1 MEVVS
6 NALHWV
12 IAGAPDFIFDIFW
25 LIEGT
30 YLVTGTVR
38 NANP

>member
-30 YLVTGTVR
+30 HLTGTYR
-38 NANP
+38 NANR